1 MFQNPFEALNPRF
14 TLYRSLT
21 EPLIIHGWQDD
32 NKRLQRVRGDA

>member
-21 EPLIIHGWQDD
+21 EPLIIHGWKDE
-32 NKRLQRVRGDA
+32 NEANPAGGGDA